1 MKQITS
7 KLNTPSKPITHS
19 LLNINTNEQYYSDRP
34 SSLHVLIVISLPPR
48 PRRLLSLI
56 SVAVVAVDPSP
67 IIRGIVALAQ
77 AIY

>member
-19 LLNINTNEQYYSDRP
+19 LLNTNEQYYSDRP

-56 SVAVVAVDPSP
+56 SVTIVAIDPSP
-67 IIRGIVALAQ
+67 PIRGIVALAR